1 MGGVFGE
8 VVGEEVEG
16 GGLGFISEDCIDP
29 SLR

>member
-8 VVGEEVEG
+8 VVGEELEG
-16 GGLGFISEDCIDP
+16 GALEVISEDCIDP